1 VGRQLRDLC
10 LKERCLDPFLGTRK
24 EKPHDVE
31 GGREGGRIGFCAITF
46 STHKLCHHG
55 QATLYLKAEVSPSAK
70 RELLLLPYTVPVT
83 AVFECI

>member
-31 GGREGGRIGFCAITF
+31 GGREGGRIGFCV
-46 STHKLCHHG
+46 CVCV
-55 QATLYLKAEVSPSAK
+55 VSVCVYS
-70 RELLLLPYTVPVT
+70 VC
-83 AVFECI
+83 VFVYV